1 MIGDLQR
8 RNINAAFDTLD
19 VTGDDHIDQDDF
31 RVRVDRLRTL
41 RPDMDEKLACELRDT
56 FDAWWEIIR
65 RAADSD
71 GDGRVTREE
80 FTAAIDA
87 GLEEDPAYIDQMVRV
102 AQAVADAADRDG
114 DGMLDRSELDL
125 IYKAFD
131 VDVDFSEETFRRLD
145 RDGDGL
151 FSTTEWAQT
160 VRDMFSSTDRATAAA
175 IAFGPVPK

>member
-1 MIGDLQR
+1 MPDDLQR
-8 RNINAAFDTLD
+8 RNINAAFNTLD
-19 VTGDDHIDQDDF
+19 VTGDNYIDQDDF
-31 RVRVDRLRTL
+31 HVRADRLRML
-41 RPDMDEKLACELRDT
+41 RPDMDDKLAGELRKT

-65 RAADSD
+65 RAADGD

-102 AQAVADAADRDG
+102 AQVVADTADRDG
-114 DGMLDRSELDL
+114 DGMLDRSELGL

-151 FSTTEWAQT
+151 FSTEEWAQA
-160 VRDMFSSTDRATAAA
+160 VRDMFSSTDRATPGAV
-175 IAFGPVPK
+175 AFGPVP